1 MARPYGAMVS
11 MLAHWPHMATISP
24 MHEAALSMAL
34 AHRLSMHLGCMS
46 NGDANL
52 WDLEVFSKCFK

>member
-1 MARPYGAMVS
+1 